1 MRTAKFPEGKP
12 ASHLLQHHVNRTC
25 FISWTLYFSR
35 SCTHPWP
42 PLTSLL
48 FVEIGQT
55 FTVLSSCMLFSKKPV
70 ITIKAHTAKF
80 LSTLPSTNTT
90 GPSLWPTISHR
101 TFLNSLSHIETPKYR
116 QKGQAALK
124 NKMHLWLKDPLQG
137 HYYLSSLPPPRA
149 SQWVTISTRC
159 YGGLQVSN
167 CSLFYASRWAAFLSP
182 EAVNDKPSYF
192 SGPKRLPTAP
202 PLIIKAPEGHTMP
215 SMC

>member
-25 FISWTLYFSR
+25 FISWTLYFSC

-55 FTVLSSCMLFSKKPV
+55 FTVLSSCMLFSKKAV

-90 GPSLWPTISHR
+90 APSLWPTISHR
-101 TFLNSLSHIETPKYR
+101 TFLNSLSHIETPKFR

-137 HYYLSSLPPPRA
+137 HYYLSSFPSPRSIPSGLLSLLGAMAVFRCLTVLFSIPPDEQFFYLLRQLMTSHLTFLDQKDSQQHLP
-149 SQWVTISTRC
+149 
-159 YGGLQVSN
+159 
-167 CSLFYASRWAAFLSP
+167 
-182 EAVNDKPSYF
+182 
-192 SGPKRLPTAP
+192 
-202 PLIIKAPEGHTMP
+202 
-215 SMC
+215 